1 MRKALLVIFISFI
14 ALQLFAE
21 NNKPT
26 TMQECIDLMDNLFT
40 PEEIKEIEL
49 SGDPEMMILYHFK
62 SQGQYIRKH
71 WLTNPQL
78 VAAIIFNGRDVTD
91 QDLSW
96 AIYQTYW
103 YSKHDMA
110 FDWDVELADKEEF
123 RHSHIEPK
131 VFPKN
136 KTLISTDTITR
147 LYINGKQT
155 CAYLYKDKYTGERYL
170 YDFAIGWINLTEE
183 EYNQFIKLNNE
194 EREVFLLAKEP
205 LKE

>member
-1 MRKALLVIFISFI
+1 MRKVFLLAFLLFFTIF
-14 ALQLFAE
+14 LFAE
-21 NNKPT
+21 NNTPT

-49 SGDPEMMILYHFK
+49 SEDPEMMILYHFK

-78 VAAIIFNGRDVTD
+78 VAAINFNGRDVTD

-103 YSKHDMA
+103 YSKHGIV
-110 FDWDVELADKEEF
+110 FDWDTVLADEEEF

-147 LYINGKQT
+147 LYIKGKQT

-170 YDFAIGWINLTEE
+170 YDFAIGWIYLTED
-183 EYNQFIKLNNE
+183 EYIHSESLTNE
-194 EREVFLLAKEP
+194 ELAVFLLEKEP

>member
-1 MRKALLVIFISFI
+1 MRKVFLVIFFI
-14 ALQLFAE
+14 LFTTMLSAE
-21 NNKPT
+21 SNKPT
-26 TMQECIDLMDNLFT
+26 TMQECIDLMDSLFT

-49 SGDPEMMILYHFK
+49 SEDPEMMILYHFK

-78 VAAIIFNGRDVTD
+78 VAAINFNGRDVTD

-103 YSKHDMA
+103 YFKHGIV
-110 FDWDVELADKEEF
+110 FDWDNVLSYQEES

-136 KTLISTDTITR
+136 TTLVQTGGTDG
-147 LYINGKQT
+147 LYIKGRLT
-155 CAYLYKDKYTGERYL
+155 SAYLYKDRYTGERYL
-170 YDFAIGWINLTEE
+170 YDFAIGWVYLTEE

-194 EREVFLLAKEP
+194 EREVFLLAKET